1 MTKSVFG
8 TYWGFSDGMLKG
20 FKGEFQRGGRV

>member
-1 MTKSVFG
+1 MTKNVFG
-8 TYWGFSDGMLKG
+8 ASFGVSDGVLKG